1 MKQTSCWSL
10 HSTLTQQISMRS
22 QHKFLR
28 LTCFTC
34 ACMLSSYMS
43 YKQTGHLSME
53 KRFGT
58 IFDFNVSVYIYVI
71 HICFLLPKFPKH
83 DIHIELLAPNILL
96 LPIPMIPL
104 VSGGFLLPTCGMRH
118 HWKIELL
125 EALKLSFL
133 EWTLR
138 FFGYQLTHINI
149 LSSGWVLIPSLV
161 DSYAFCWWSNHARDL
176 FLSISHSHQHPDGSM
191 VVVQRLQTHIF
202 FGVSQIFPT
211 TRRKIMEPLWP
222 VLLFSAVH
230 VFIVLNVASVNSHW
244 AQPRCGDFRVW
255 SGDIM
260 GM

>member
-1 MKQTSCWSL
+1 
-10 HSTLTQQISMRS
+10 MRS

-71 HICFLLPKFPKH
+71 YIYICNIIYIYNIYIYIYILHIYIHICFLLPKFPKH

-118 HWKIELL
+118 H
-125 EALKLSFL
+125 
-133 EWTLR
+133 
-138 FFGYQLTHINI
+138 
-149 LSSGWVLIPSLV
+149 
-161 DSYAFCWWSNHARDL
+161 
-176 FLSISHSHQHPDGSM
+176 
-191 VVVQRLQTHIF
+191 
-202 FGVSQIFPT
+202 
-211 TRRKIMEPLWP
+211 
-222 VLLFSAVH
+222 
-230 VFIVLNVASVNSHW
+230 
-244 AQPRCGDFRVW
+244 
-255 SGDIM
+255 
-260 GM
+260 